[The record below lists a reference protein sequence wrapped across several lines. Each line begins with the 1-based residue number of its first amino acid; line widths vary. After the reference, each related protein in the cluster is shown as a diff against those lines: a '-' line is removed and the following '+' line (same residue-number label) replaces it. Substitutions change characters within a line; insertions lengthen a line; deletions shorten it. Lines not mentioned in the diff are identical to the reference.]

1 VAAACSAPPN
11 TSPAPNKT
19 LEAGYEQGKRNFYAF
34 LNNGAGKMESLSTP
48 DRIALR
54 RAEKAFPGLYEQLMN
69 FYPYAIR
76 SDDPDGAGPEV
87 SFPVLGLRLASEFL
101 VSIPPVS
108 PVQNLSPLES
118 AVLSTGYRAR
128 KAVPR
133 YRRPFRSMARPVKG
147 HWGLEVLRI
156 REAQALATGKGVMVA
171 IVDTGLDPT
180 IEEIKRQVA
189 DHKDFLAAERPFWG
203 AKHFPFDWG
212 GHGTSVASVVT
223 RVAPDSNLLITRIFD
238 EESMHGV
245 PGTWWTLNL
254 IEAGIAWA
262 AEQGADII
270 NVSAAVWVDVERMR
284 TLVRRCWEKNI
295 ILVASMGNLQESS
308 DSGRVFYPAAYP
320 WTIAVGGADEQD
332 GRFSVWKHS
341 APGDYVDVVAPAAS
355 VWVEQPSYLDV
366 RTGVRRAFGNSLA
379 TALVSG
385 TAALVLS
392 AMDPDRRRAL
402 ESQPGALFEEVRRIL
417 CETASNDKLGL
428 PGRNPKSGWGLVDPL
443 QAVLAVRQ
451 ERRR

>member
-1 VAAACSAPPN
+1 MPPN
-11 TSPAPNKT
+11 TNPAPIKS
-19 LEAGYEQGKRNFYAF
+19 LEAGYEQGKRNFYAA
-34 LNNGAGKMESLSTP
+34 LNNGAARMESLSTP

-54 RAEKAFPGLYEQLMN
+54 RGEKAFPGLYEQLMN

-76 SDDPDGAGPEV
+76 SDEPEGAGPEA

-101 VSIPPVS
+101 VSIPPLS
-108 PVQNLSPLES
+108 PVPNLSPLEA
-118 AVLSTGYRAR
+118 AVLSTGYRAP
-128 KAVPR
+128 KAAPR
-133 YRRPFRSMARPVKG
+133 YRRPFRSMARPIKG
-147 HWGLEVLRI
+147 HWGLEELRI
-156 REAQALATGKGVMVA
+156 REAQALAAGKGVKIA

-180 IEEIKRQVA
+180 IEEIKKQVA
-189 DHKDFLAAERPFWG
+189 DYKDFLTAERPFWG
-203 AKHFPFDWG
+203 AKRFPFDWG
-212 GHGTSVASVVT
+212 GHGTSIASVIAG
-223 RVAPDSNLLITRIFD
+223 VAPDSDLLITRVFD
-238 EESMHGV
+238 EESMNTV
-245 PGTWWTLNL
+245 PGNWWTLNL

-295 ILVASMGNLQESS
+295 ILVASMGNLQDSS

-341 APGDYVDVVAPAAS
+341 APGDYIDVVAPAVS

-366 RTGVRRAFGNSLA
+366 RTGIRRAFGNSLA

-402 ESQPGALFEEVRRIL
+402 ESRPGALFEEVRRIL
-417 CETASNDKLGL
+417 CETASNEKLGL

-451 ERRR
+451 EPRR